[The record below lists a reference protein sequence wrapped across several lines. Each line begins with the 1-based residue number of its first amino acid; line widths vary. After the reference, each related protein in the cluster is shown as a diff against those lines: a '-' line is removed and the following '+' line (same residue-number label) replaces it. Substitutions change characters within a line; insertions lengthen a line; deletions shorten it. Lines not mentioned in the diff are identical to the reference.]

1 MEDWQYWN
9 SLSKSEI
16 ADSFTKDTLV
26 IVKNEQG
33 ILEVYNDS
41 NGYVEFNF
49 DGILDGQM
57 SAQKKFFRRLMRYL
71 EA

>member
-41 NGYVEFNF
+41 NGYVVFNF

-57 SAQKKFFRRLMRYL
+57 RAQKKFFRRLMRYL